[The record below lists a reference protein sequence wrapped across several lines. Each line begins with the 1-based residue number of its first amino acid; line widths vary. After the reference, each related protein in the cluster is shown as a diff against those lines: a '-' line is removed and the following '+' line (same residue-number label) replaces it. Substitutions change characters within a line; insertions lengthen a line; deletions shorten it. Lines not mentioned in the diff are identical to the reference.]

1 MIVPMKKI
9 HVIVQ
14 KKDIVSALESLRE
27 SGSVHVEHE
36 ESLTGYQLEE
46 QRQEVEILEQAIKI
60 LDTVKTEKDVDK
72 QIASDGTKIVSTV
85 LELSAEIDRY
95 KENIS
100 KRQIQINHWKPWGN
114 FDPKDIDAMAAE
126 GVTIQLYA
134 VPKDKKSNV
143 PPGVIFKT
151 IYSSGGIDRC
161 VAISRGKI
169 DCPFEK
175 IALPLK
181 SLNQMSHYQNEEQVK
196 IEQAQKKIDNNLRYL
211 ESLEKTL
218 VERRNVLNFEEVQK
232 GMKEDEDL
240 VVLKGFCP
248 HDECK
253 DLKAKT
259 KEEQWALLIEDPNE
273 GDQVPTYLR
282 NPKWIELSKP
292 VFSLVEILPGYKEF
306 DVSMIL
312 LIFFSIFAGM
322 LIGDAAYGMI
332 YACLALLAQ
341 VKLGKRVADKRPFY
355 LLYVLAGT
363 TVVWGFLT
371 GTFFGQQ
378 WLPQTV
384 QPLVPWLNDYTNI
397 QLLCFTIAIIHLSIA
412 RLWSAASRFPST
424 VALSDLGW
432 LSILW
437 GMYFMANYFVLNMAL
452 PPVTNF
458 LLLVG
463 AILALIFMVPLKDAV
478 KTVPKEIIPF
488 FLSFIGA
495 FTDIVSYIRLFA
507 VGLAT
512 VAVADATNAM
522 AAQAP
527 IAGKVVILFIGHSLN
542 LILAAMAI
550 LVHGIRLNILEFSGH
565 LHLEWTGFKYAPFR
579 NLQKA

>member
-14 KKDIVSALESLRE
+14 KKDIVSAVESLRE
-27 SGSVHVEHE
+27 FGSIHVEHE
-36 ESLTGYQLEE
+36 EPLTGSQLGE
-46 QRQEVEILEQAIKI
+46 RRREVGMLEQTIKI
-60 LDTVKTEKDVDK
+60 LDIVKTEMDVDQ
-72 QIASDGTKIVSTV
+72 QIASDWTEIVNTV
-85 LELSAEIDRY
+85 LELSAEIDHY
-95 KENIS
+95 TDSIS
-100 KRQIQINHWKPWGN
+100 KRQIQINHWEPWGN
-114 FDPKDIDAMAAE
+114 FDPKDIDELAAE
-126 GVTIQLYA
+126 GVTVQLYA

-143 PPGVIFKT
+143 PPGVILKT
-151 IYSSGGIDRC
+151 VYSSGGIDRC
-161 VAISRGKI
+161 VAIFRGEI

-181 SLNQMSHYQNEEQVK
+181 SLNQMSHYQNEEQMKV
-196 IEQAQKKIDNNLRYL
+196 EQVQKKIENNFRYL

-232 GMKEDEDL
+232 GMREDEDL

-248 HDECK
+248 LDECK
-253 DLKAKT
+253 DLKAKA
-259 KEEQWALLIEDPNE
+259 KEEQWALLIEDPHE

-306 DVSMIL
+306 DVSMIV

-322 LIGDAAYGMI
+322 LVGDAAYGMI
-332 YACLALLAQ
+332 YACITLFAQ
-341 VKLGKRVADKRPFY
+341 IKLGKKVADKRPFY
-355 LLYVLAGT
+355 LLYVLTGAMIL
-363 TVVWGFLT
+363 WGFLT

-384 QPLVPWLNDYTNI
+384 QPLVPWLNDHANI
-397 QLLCFTIAIIHLSIA
+397 QLLCFTIAVIHLSIA

-458 LLLVG
+458 LLLIG

-512 VAVADATNAM
+512 VAVADATNTM

-550 LVHGIRLNILEFSGH
+550 LVHGIRLNVLEFSGH
-565 LHLEWTGFKYAPFR
+565 LHLEWTGFKYVPFR

>member
-1 MIVPMKKI
+1 MKKI

-14 KKDIVSALESLRE
+14 KKNIVSALESLRE

-36 ESLTGYQLEE
+36 ELLTGHQLEE
-46 QRQEVEILEQAIKI
+46 RRQEVEILEQAIKI
-60 LDTVKTEKDVDK
+60 LNIAKTKKDVD
-72 QIASDGTKIVSTV
+72 QQTASEWTEIVSMV
-85 LELSAEIDRY
+85 LELSAEIDHY

-100 KRQIQINHWKPWGN
+100 KRQIQIDHWEPWGN
-114 FDPKDIDAMAAE
+114 FDQKDIDALAAE

-134 VPKDKKSNV
+134 VPKNKKSNV
-143 PPGVIFKT
+143 PPGVILET
-151 IYSSGGIDRC
+151 VYSSSGIDRC
-161 VAISRGKI
+161 VAISRGEV
-169 DCPFEK
+169 DCPFQK
-175 IALPLK
+175 ITLPLK
-181 SLNQMSHYQNEEQVK
+181 SLDQMSYYQNEEQMK
-196 IEQAQKKIDNNLRYL
+196 IEQAQKKIENNFRYL

-232 GMKEDEDL
+232 GMREDEDL

-248 HDECK
+248 LDECK
-253 DLKAKT
+253 DLKTKT
-259 KEEQWALLIEDPNE
+259 KEEQWALLIEDPHE

-341 VKLGKRVADKRPFY
+341 IKLGKKIADKRPFY

-363 TVVWGFLT
+363 TILWGFLT

-463 AILALIFMVPLKDAV
+463 AILALIFMVPLKGTLMLPTIDV
-478 KTVPKEIIPF
+478 
-488 FLSFIGA
+488 
-495 FTDIVSYIRLFA
+495 
-507 VGLAT
+507 
-512 VAVADATNAM
+512 
-522 AAQAP
+522 QC
-527 IAGKVVILFIGHSLN
+527 LN
-542 LILAAMAI
+542 
-550 LVHGIRLNILEFSGH
+550 V
-565 LHLEWTGFKYAPFR
+565 
-579 NLQKA
+579 